1 MHSESKIKM
10 TFRKGHWLKSIA
22 ALVFS
27 AIIVFIVASIPK
39 MESENV
45 SKEFGL
51 TTSTDQVDL
60 TQNLSVRDSIESF
73 GSEFLGVP
81 YVYGGNGTNGFDCSG
96 FVYHVFK
103 NFSIDV
109 PRSTSQYE
117 GVGMEISIDSV
128 KKGDLLLF
136 LSPTRNAIGHIGIVT
151 NPNGMETE
159 FIHASSGKEM
169 EVIISSLKQPNYNRR
184 FVKAVSVIEE

>member
-1 MHSESKIKM
+1 MAYQ
-10 TFRKGHWLKSIA
+10 KGQSLIIIA

-27 AIIVFIVASIPK
+27 SIIVFIVAFIPPK
-39 MESENV
+39 ESGNV
-45 SKEFGL
+45 TTEIGL
-51 TTSTDQVDL
+51 LISTDPLDTTL
-60 TQNLSVRDSIESF
+60 ISSLRDSIESF

-81 YVYGGNGTNGFDCSG
+81 YIYGGNGAEGFDCSG

-109 PRSTSQYE
+109 PRSTSLYE
-117 GVGMEISIDSV
+117 GVGREISIDNV

-136 LSPTRNAIGHIGIVT
+136 LSPTRDAIGHIGIVT
-151 NPNGMETE
+151 NPKGMETE

-169 EVIISSLKQPNYNRR
+169 QVIISSLKQPNYNRR
-184 FVKAVSVIEE
+184 FVRAVSVIED

>member
-1 MHSESKIKM
+1 M
-10 TFRKGHWLKSIA
+10 TFRKGHWLKSIT

-39 MESENV
+39 RESENV

-60 TQNLSVRDSIESF
+60 IQNLSVRDSIESF

-184 FVKAVSVIEE
+184 FVRAVSVIEE